1 MEITVLNNVLRE
13 CSEILIKNVKN
24 ALDYVKLVMLITN
37 VYLVM
42 EIYSYLLENV
52 FKIVLLKPSLLLL
65 NKHVILVMILVK
77 NVKDINIINVKLVLK
92 G

>member
-1 MEITVLNNVLRE
+1 
-13 CSEILIKNVKN
+13 
-24 ALDYVKLVMLITN
+24 MLITN

-42 EIYSYLLENV
+42 EIYSYLMENV
-52 FKIVLLKPSLLLL
+52 FKIVLLKPSLLLP
-65 NKHVILVMILVK
+65 NKPVILAMKLVK